1 MEDDDQL
8 PHFNKCSNDRDSVTQ
23 IEWSDQSPSLF
34 IFFYHG
40 GKEFIKC
47 YDKQSL
53 KQWLKQPTSIL
64 ANWIPKPGKV
74 IDSTGMG
81 GQPGKKR
88 FYKFYTG
95 EYISKESVD
104 KYILQGKHKLLT
116 ATFDRNVR
124 LGNVE
129 GTFGQSQLHGQSKFP
144 TYKLE
149 KYEPMGETKITDLHG
164 DVLRK
169 IALGV
174 SPKTYG
180 RLASVS
186 KGMRKEIGGER
197 MRVEKFKQF
206 LEEKRKEKYDKLIK
220 KYGTE
225 LAAVKKAGWQIK
237 YIKNPSEKVKL
248 AAVER
253 DGYAIEFIKNPSEK
267 TQLAAVER
275 DAFLME
281 YIKNPSKEVQLA
293 AVKKDGNVIQY
304 IKNPSKEVQLA
315 AVKRSGIAIQYIENP
330 SEEAQLAAV
339 KRAGWQIKFIK
350 NPSLKV
356 QMAAVEQDRKA
367 IKHIKEPS
375 IDAQMAALQRDKGVT
390 EYLFKYL

>member
-1 MEDDDQL
+1 MEGDDYI
-8 PHFNKCSNDRDSVTQ
+8 PNYNKCSNDRDSVTQ

-124 LGNVE
+124 LGNVK

-169 IALGV
+169 IALDV
-174 SPKTYG
+174 DKKTYG

-186 KGMRKEIGGER
+186 KGMRKEIGGKR
-197 MRVEKFKQF
+197 MRLEKFRQF
-206 LEEKRKEKYDKLIK
+206 LEGKKKEKYDELIK

-225 LAAVKKAGWQIK
+225 KKMVEKDPFSIRYIKNPSEDVQLAAVKQDVDVIEYIQNPSEKVQLAAIKQGFWAIK
-237 YIKNPSEKVKL
+237 YIRNPSEKVKL
-248 AAVER
+248 AAVQQS
-253 DGYAIEFIKNPSEK
+253 GYAI
-267 TQLAAVER
+267 
-275 DAFLME
+275 E
-281 YIKNPSKEVQLA
+281 YIKNPSEEVQLA
-293 AVKKDGNVIQY
+293 AIQQLPQLITR
-304 IKNPSKEVQLA
+304 IKNPTEKVQLAAVQIDPQLIEYIENPTEKVQLAAVEQDGNALKYIENPSLEVQLA
-315 AVKRSGIAIQYIENP
+315 AY
-330 SEEAQLAAV
+330 
-339 KRAGWQIKFIK
+339 
-350 NPSLKV
+350 
-356 QMAAVEQDRKA
+356 EQNKDV
-367 IKHIKEPS
+367 
-375 IDAQMAALQRDKGVT
+375 IDHLI
-390 EYLFKYL
+390 

>member
-1 MEDDDQL
+1 MEDDL
-8 PHFNKCSNDRDSVTQ
+8 PHHNKCSNDRDLVTQ

-197 MRVEKFKQF
+197 MRLKKFKQC
-206 LEEKRKEKYDKLIK
+206 LEMERKREYDELIK
-220 KYGTE
+220 KHGTE
-225 LAAVKKAGWQIK
+225 KKMIETEPEFIK
-237 YIKNPSEKVKL
+237 YIKLPSKE
-248 AAVER
+248 
-253 DGYAIEFIKNPSEK
+253 I
-267 TQLAAVER
+267 QLAAVTK
-275 DAFLME
+275 M
-281 YIKNPSKEVQLA
+281 PT
-293 AVKKDGNVIQY
+293 VIQY
-304 IKNPSKEVQLA
+304 IKNPSIEVQLA
-315 AVKRSGIAIQYIENP
+315 AISNGLVALEFMHNPSKKAQLAAVKQDAESIQYIKNP

-339 KRAGWQIKFIK
+339 KQDGFVLKYIK
-350 NPSLKV
+350 NPSEKV
-356 QMAAVEQDRKA
+356 QLVAVEYEPWAIQYIYKPSEKVQLAAVEGDGSVIQ
-367 IKHIKEPS
+367 HIENPS
-375 IDAQMAALQRDKGVT
+375 IDVQIAAIQETDEATG
-390 EYLFKYL
+390 YLFKYL